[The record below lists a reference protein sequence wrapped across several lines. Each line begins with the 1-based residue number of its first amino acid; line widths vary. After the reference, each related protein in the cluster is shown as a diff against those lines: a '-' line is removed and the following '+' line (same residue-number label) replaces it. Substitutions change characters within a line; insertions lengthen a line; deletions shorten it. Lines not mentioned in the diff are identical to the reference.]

1 MTGDK
6 NLLMDAPLSPSH
18 LKHIIFADKGKSQ
31 VLGLGKVAITKDR
44 HMDKVMLVESLG
56 YNLMSVSMLCDLD
69 MVVVFG
75 KYRCVVIME
84 ADNSKVFEGFRRGD
98 LYIVDF
104 STGPQPAVCLL
115 AKASEGWL
123 WHRRLGHAGMRNLH
137 TLAKKKHVIGI
148 ENVKFLKDHLCGAC
162 EAGKMT
168 KAKHPAKTVMTTTR
182 PFELLHMDL
191 FGPNH
196 YSVVSNDASQY
207 GFVIVDDYSRYT
219 WVHIVT
225 YKHEVQEVFK
235 RFSSR
240 ASTNFGV
247 KIKHIRSDNGT
258 EFKNSGLDDYLDELG
273 ITHELSAPYTPQQNG
288 VVERKNRTLV
298 EMART
303 MLDEYKT
310 PRRFWI
316 DAIDTACHIINRVY
330 LHKFFKKT
338 AYELL
343 TDKKPNVSYFKV
355 FGAKCWIRDPHH
367 NSKFAPKAHEGFM
380 LGYGKDSHTYRVF
393 NNVLHKVVETV
404 DVRFDETNGSQ
415 REHLPSVID
424 EPEPE
429 DSIKF
434 KATEDVI
441 PTEESAEEFIPEH
454 EERRANAPE
463 EIAKENGAEENTP
476 EGNADQ
482 IPRRQPAHPRAAKE
496 VQVEKIIDDIEAPG
510 PLTRSKA
517 SHLSNFCGH
526 YAFVS
531 ITEPTKVDE
540 AFLEPEWIQAMQEE
554 LHQFELNNV
563 WELVKRPD
571 PHKHNII
578 GTKWIYRNKQDEN
591 GLVVRNKARLVAQ
604 GYTQVEGIDFDETF
618 APVARLEAIRILLA
632 YANHHDITLYQMD
645 VKSAFLNGKLEE
657 EVYVAQPPGF
667 EDPKHPDKVF
677 RLNKALYGLK
687 QAPRAW
693 YDTLKEFLMKKG
705 FKPGSLDPTLFTK
718 SYDGELFVCQ
728 IYVDDIIFGCTD
740 QRYSDEFAYMMSEEY
755 QMSMMG
761 ELKFFLG
768 LQIRQQRNG
777 IFISQEKYLKDVLRK
792 FGMQDCKG
800 VKIPMPTNGH
810 LCTDENGIDFDHKV
824 YRSMIG
830 SLLYLCASRPDI
842 MLSVC
847 MCARFQATPK
857 ESHHKAVKHILRY
870 LAHTPT
876 LGLWYPKGSAFDL
889 IGYSDSDYAGDRV
902 DRKSTSGTCHFLGRS
917 LVCWSS
923 KKQNCVSLSTAEA
936 EYIAAGS
943 CCAQLLWMKQTLKDY
958 GVNMKNVPLFC
969 DNESAIKIA
978 HNPVQHSKTKH
989 IQIRHHFLRD
999 HVVKEDIDIIHVN
1012 TEEQLADIF
1021 TKPLDEKRFSKLRC
1035 ELNILESSNVL

>member
-1 MTGDK
+1 M
-6 NLLMDAPLSPSH
+6 
-18 LKHIIFADKGKSQ
+18 
-31 VLGLGKVAITKDR
+31 
-44 HMDKVMLVESLG
+44 
-56 YNLMSVSMLCDLD
+56 
-69 MVVVFG
+69 
-75 KYRCVVIME
+75 
-84 ADNSKVFEGFRRGD
+84 
-98 LYIVDF
+98 
-104 STGPQPAVCLL
+104 
-115 AKASEGWL
+115 
-123 WHRRLGHAGMRNLH
+123 
-137 TLAKKKHVIGI
+137 
-148 ENVKFLKDHLCGAC
+148 
-162 EAGKMT
+162 
-168 KAKHPAKTVMTTTR
+168 
-182 PFELLHMDL
+182 
-191 FGPNH
+191 
-196 YSVVSNDASQY
+196 
-207 GFVIVDDYSRYT
+207 
-219 WVHIVT
+219 
-225 YKHEVQEVFK
+225 
-235 RFSSR
+235 
-240 ASTNFGV
+240 

-258 EFKNSGLDDYLDELG
+258 EFKNSGLDAYLDELG

-310 PRRFWI
+310 PHHFWI

-415 REHLPSVID
+415 REHLPSVLD
-424 EPEPE
+424 EPAPE

-441 PTEESAEEFIPEH
+441 PTEESAEEFIPER

-463 EIAKENGAEENTP
+463 ENAEENGAEE
-476 EGNADQ
+476 NADQ
-482 IPRRQPAHPRAAKE
+482 IPRRQPAHPRVAKE

-571 PHKHNII
+571 PRKHNII

-677 RLNKALYGLK
+677 RLNKALYGIK

-810 LCTDENGIDFDHKV
+810 LCTDENGIDFDQKV

-958 GVNMKNVPLFC
+958 GINMKNVPLYC
-969 DNESAIKIA
+969 DKKSAIKIA

-999 HVVKEDIDIIHVN
+999 HVLKGDISIEHVK